1 MWTDTAKALTLDAA
15 VAAGLGSKDEI
26 ELMSEPDAAAAW
38 TILKDIQSTHL
49 KVRLRYT
56 LPMDIPYAKA

>member
-15 VAAGLGSKDEI
+15 VGAGLGSRDEI

-38 TILKDIQSTHL
+38 TLLKDLQSTHL
-49 KVRLRYT
+49 KVRLRH
-56 LPMDIPYAKA
+56 PSHDINSLC